1 MEKEQYAFT
10 MELKKHLDEVTDDR
24 AVMLSKILIN
34 KLKRL
39 IRDANKSKLYDKYS
53 LNLFL
58 FDIEGIKEDV
68 EQAKDEECLILLHSA
83 IETLTIL
90 SKCTILDD
98 KGNILKLLW
107 IK

>member
-1 MEKEQYAFT
+1 MQKEQYAFT
-10 MELKKHLDEVTDDR
+10 MELKKHLDEVTDER

-68 EQAKDEECLILLHSA
+68 EQAKDEECIILLHSA